1 MYYSVPQSS
10 LVYDLLK
17 MEFWS
22 CQYSTQN
29 PRLLLI
35 FPKTIQSSYVPLFMI
50 CLPLSPSMNIS
61 LLSLSPSHYTTIAP
75 WVFIQNFR
83 EPKTIRSYKIC
94 NSFSLGYSISF
105 KSAERSSQWG
115 PVYGPTGSW
124 WFLCFPP
131 QIISFTLIILIYRG
145 DNPV

>member
-1 MYYSVPQSS
+1 MYHSVPQSS

-61 LLSLSPSHYTTIAP
+61 LLSLSPSHYTTTAP
-75 WVFIQNFR
+75 WVSIQTLR
-83 EPKTIRSYKIC
+83 EPKTILSYRSTG
-94 NSFSLGYSISF
+94 FSLGYSISF

-115 PVYGPTGSW
+115 PIYGPTGW
-124 WFLCFPP
+124 CLFLCFPP